1 MALGTNQ
8 SIFSSKPNTK
18 KMKMDYEIDEMEME
32 IEEECLK
39 ILALYQP
46 ATVDPRF
53 FTVVMKINN
62 DLERIAEEVAY
73 CKIVICSLYN
83 YIFVG

>member
-1 MALGTNQ
+1 
-8 SIFSSKPNTK
+8 
-18 KMKMDYEIDEMEME
+18 MKMDFEIDEMEVK

-46 ATVDPRF
+46 AVVDPRF
-53 FTVVMKINN
+53 LAVVMKINN
-62 DLERIAEEVAY
+62 DLERIAEEAVC
-73 CKIVICSLYN
+73 CKIVICSLHD